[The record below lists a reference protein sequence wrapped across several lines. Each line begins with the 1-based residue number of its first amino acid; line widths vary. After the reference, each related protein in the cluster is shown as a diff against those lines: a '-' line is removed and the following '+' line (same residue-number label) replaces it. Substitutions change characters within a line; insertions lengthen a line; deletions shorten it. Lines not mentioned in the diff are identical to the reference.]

1 MTRLGFDRAD
11 LTAIG
16 AGGIFGASLRW
27 LLTRDTGVGDGGW
40 FVYAPNRN
48 LVSNTDI
55 PVDTLVVNLLG
66 CLALGAL
73 TLLFA
78 RSAPLPR
85 RLLVGAAT
93 GFCGS
98 LTTFS
103 TFAVEV
109 AALLRTSPMLIPAPA
124 GDNVRIESDISSAVA
139 YVMLSLVGGA
149 LAFWFGRVAT
159 NRLVDAVGP
168 STLGGAQ

>member
-16 AGGIFGASLRW
+16 AGGILGASLRW
-27 LLTRDTGVGDGGW
+27 LLTHDTGTGEGGW
-40 FVYAPNRN
+40 FVYAP
-48 LVSNTDI
+48 STEPNTGI
-55 PVDTLVVNLLG
+55 PVDTLIVNLLG
-66 CLALGAL
+66 CLVLGAL

-78 RSAPLPR
+78 RSVPLPR

-109 AALLRTSPMLIPAPA
+109 AALLRAAPTLTPEPA
-124 GDNVRIESDISSAVA
+124 GVNVRIESDISNALA
-139 YVMLSLVGGA
+139 YVMLSLAGGA
-149 LAFWFGRVAT
+149 LAFWLGRVAT
-159 NRLVDAVGP
+159 NRFVDSVRA
-168 STLGGAQ
+168 STLGGVE